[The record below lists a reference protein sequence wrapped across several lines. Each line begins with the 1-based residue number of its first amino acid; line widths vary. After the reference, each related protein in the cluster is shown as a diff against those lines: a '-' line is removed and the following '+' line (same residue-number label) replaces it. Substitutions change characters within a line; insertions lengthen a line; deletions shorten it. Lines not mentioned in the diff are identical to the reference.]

1 MLKIR
6 IIPTMLWK
14 DVGLVKGVH
23 FDSKR
28 RVGSIIPAIKV
39 YNLRQVDEL
48 VLLDITATKNK
59 RRPDIETV
67 AEVSPECFCPL
78 TVGGG
83 VKSIEDVELL
93 LRAGADKVAIN
104 SAAYENPDL
113 IQKGAKFFGSQ
124 CVVAS
129 VDAKKINGEYVC
141 FSDCGTKNRKIKV
154 ENWVKKLEEL
164 GAGEILITSVD
175 RDGTMK
181 GYDIDLIK
189 LVSDSVQIPVI
200 ASGGAGKYEDFYK
213 AIKMGKC
220 SGVAAASVFHFTEM
234 TPMAIKKYLSSKN
247 IPVRLPV
254 IL

>member
-1 MLKIR
+1 
-6 IIPTMLWK
+6 MLWK
-14 DVGLVKGVH
+14 DVGLVKGIN

-48 VLLDITATKNK
+48 VLFDITATKNK

-67 AEVSPECFCPL
+67 AEISPECFCPL

-83 VKSIEDVELL
+83 VRTVEDIELL

-104 SAAYENPDL
+104 SAIYDNPDL
-113 IQKGAKFFGSQ
+113 IRTGTKFFGSQ

-129 VDAKKINGEYVC
+129 VDTKKINGEYVC

-164 GAGEILITSVD
+164 GAGEILITSID

-189 LVSDSVQIPVI
+189 IVSKNVHIPVV
-200 ASGGAGKYEDFYK
+200 ASGGAGRYEDFYE
-213 AIKMGKC
+213 AIKAGGC
-220 SGVAAASVFHFTEM
+220 SAVAAASIFHFTEM
-234 TPMAIKKYLSSKN
+234 TPLGIKKYLSSKN
-247 IPVRLPV
+247 IPVRMPV
-254 IL
+254 ESKQI